1 MRIDRPQVSP
11 GAPSGP
17 LAQIKVLPTGAPEH
31 DRVATGAIH
40 VHEFLRNVPLF
51 RELAP
56 EELERIAASTAQVRA
71 PAGTILFRRG
81 EPCAGFHLIV
91 YGQVKL
97 ALSGADGAEKVL
109 EVLGPGSSFGEAVM
123 FLDKP
128 YVVLA
133 ETLADS
139 LLLAI
144 GKHAVFAEIERNPKF
159 ARKMLAG
166 LAQRLHRLV
175 QDLEAHTLRTGTQR
189 VIGYLLR
196 DLPGEATAGPVEL
209 ELATS
214 KGVLASRLNITR
226 EHFSRLLHELSAGG
240 LIEVRGRTIR
250 ILDLARLRAF
260 EDRTPAGSK
269 SRGGRAEPGSLNNL

>member
-1 MRIDRPQVSP
+1 M
-11 GAPSGP
+11 
-17 LAQIKVLPTGAPEH
+17 QIKVLAPGSPEH
-31 DRVATGAIH
+31 GTVATGPVRAQD
-40 VHEFLRNVPLF
+40 FLKNVPLF
-51 RELAP
+51 RELAR
-56 EELERIAASTAQVRA
+56 EELDRIAAGTAQVRA

-81 EPCAGFHLIV
+81 EPCTGFHVIA

-97 ALSGADGAEKVL
+97 AFSTADGTEKVL
-109 EVLGPGSSFGEAVM
+109 EILGPGSSFGEAVM

-144 GKHAVFAEIERNPKF
+144 GKHAVFAELERNPKF

-175 QDLEAHTLRTGTQR
+175 HDLEAHTLRSGTQR

-196 DLPGEATAGPVEL
+196 DLPGEAAGDPVAI

-226 EHFSRLLHELSAGG
+226 EHFSRILHELSAGG

-250 ILDLARLRAF
+250 ILDLERLRAF
-260 EDRTPAGSK
+260 EA
-269 SRGGRAEPGSLNNL
+269 

>member
-1 MRIDRPQVSP
+1 LQPSLTPARR
-11 GAPSGP
+11 AP
-17 LAQIKVLPTGAPEH
+17 LTQIKVVTPGSPEH
-31 DRVATGAIH
+31 DTVATGPVRAQD
-40 VHEFLRNVPLF
+40 FLKNVPLF

-56 EELERIAASTAQVRA
+56 QELDRIAAGTAQVRA

-81 EPCAGFHLIV
+81 EPCSGFHAIA

-97 ALSGADGAEKVL
+97 AFSTADGTEKVL
-109 EVLGPGSSFGEAVM
+109 EILGPGSSFGEAVM

-144 GKHAVFAEIERNPKF
+144 GKHAVFGELERNPKF

-166 LAQRLHRLV
+166 LAQRLHHLV
-175 QDLEAHTLRTGTQR
+175 HDLEAHTLRSGTQR

-196 DLPGEATAGPVEL
+196 DLPGQAAPGPVAV

-226 EHFSRLLHELSAGG
+226 EHFSRVLHELSAGG

-260 EDRTPAGSK
+260 EG
-269 SRGGRAEPGSLNNL
+269 

>member
-1 MRIDRPQVSP
+1 VAAGPIRIQ
-11 GAPSGP
+11 
-17 LAQIKVLPTGAPEH
+17 
-31 DRVATGAIH
+31 
-40 VHEFLRNVPLF
+40 EFLKNVPLF
-51 RELAP
+51 RELTD
-56 EELERIAASTAQVRA
+56 EELDRIAAGTAQVRA

-81 EPCAGFHLIV
+81 EPCSGFHVVV

-97 ALSGADGAEKVL
+97 AFGAADGSEKVV
-109 EVLGPGSSFGEAVM
+109 EILGPGSSFGEAVM

-128 YVVLA
+128 YVVFA

-144 GKHAVFAEIERNPKF
+144 GKQAIFAELERNPRF

-175 QDLEAHTLRTGTQR
+175 HDLEAYTLRSGTQR

-196 DLPGEATAGPVEL
+196 DFAEEARPQGAIEVA
-209 ELATS
+209 LATS

-226 EHFSRLLHELSAGG
+226 EHFSRILHDLSQSG
-240 LIEVRGRTIR
+240 LIEVHGRIIR
-250 ILDLARLRAF
+250 ILDPERLRAF
-260 EDRTPAGSK
+260 EG
-269 SRGGRAEPGSLNNL
+269 

>member
-1 MRIDRPQVSP
+1 MPLPREGFSRPGPNPAGP
-11 GAPSGP
+11 GR
-17 LAQIKVLPTGAPEH
+17 LRQIKVAAAGPPEH
-31 DRVATGAIH
+31 GSVATGPVRAQ
-40 VHEFLRNVPLF
+40 EFLRNVPLF

-56 EELERIAASTAQVRA
+56 AEVDRIAAGTAQVRA

-81 EPCAGFHLIV
+81 EPCAGFHVIV

-97 ALSGADGAEKVL
+97 AFSTADGTEKVL
-109 EVLGPGSSFGEAVM
+109 EILGPGSSFGEAVM

-144 GKHAVFAEIERNPKF
+144 GKHAVFAELERNPKF

-175 QDLEAHTLRTGTQR
+175 HDLEAHTLRSGTQR

-196 DLPGEATAGPVEL
+196 DLPEEDAPGGPVAV

-226 EHFSRLLHELSAGG
+226 EHFSRILHELSSGG
-240 LIEVRGRTIR
+240 LIEVHGRTIR
-250 ILDLARLRAF
+250 ILDPVRLRAF
-260 EDRTPAGSK
+260 EG
-269 SRGGRAEPGSLNNL
+269 

>member
-1 MRIDRPQVSP
+1 LQPSLASGRR
-11 GAPSGP
+11 AP
-17 LAQIKVLPTGAPEH
+17 LTQIKVAAAGSPEH
-31 DRVATGAIH
+31 GTVATGPVRAQD
-40 VHEFLRNVPLF
+40 FLRNVPLF
-51 RELAP
+51 RELTP
-56 EELERIAASTAQVRA
+56 EELDRIAAGTAQVRA
-71 PAGTILFRRG
+71 VAGTILFRRG
-81 EPCAGFHLIV
+81 EPCSGFHVIA

-97 ALSGADGAEKVL
+97 AFSTADGTEKVL
-109 EVLGPGSSFGEAVM
+109 EILGPGSSFGEAVM

-133 ETLADS
+133 EALADS

-144 GKHAVFAEIERNPKF
+144 GKHAVFAELERNPKF

-175 QDLEAHTLRTGTQR
+175 HDLEAHTLRSGTQR

-196 DLPGEATAGPVEL
+196 DLPGETAGESVAV

-226 EHFSRLLHELSAGG
+226 EHFSRILHELSTGG
-240 LIEVRGRTIR
+240 LIEVHGRTIR
-250 ILDLARLRAF
+250 ILDLTRLRAF
-260 EDRTPAGSK
+260 QG
-269 SRGGRAEPGSLNNL
+269 